1 MLLIYML
8 CLTVFLS
15 TVMKKKSD
23 LYPAAFLLMVGTVY
37 VSNEILSIGN
47 HLNKTALSIVYGCLV
62 FLLIG
67 LIVVQKKK
75 GRLSIDIN
83 REVWTKKDKW
93 EKTAAIL
100 LGAFLFLIFIM
111 SLITI
116 PHTVDSMTYN
126 MTRIAY
132 WARNQSV
139 AHYATNDVRAVTT
152 APIAEFIN
160 LQVYILHDKSDVL
173 FNLVQ
178 SLSYIT
184 NTFFVM
190 GICKKL
196 GVSAKYRYL
205 CALLYTS
212 MPIAFAE
219 AFTTQIEQFA
229 TVFMLIF
236 VYVILDLL
244 QDDFRFVFSKEV
256 IVKVLILGA
265 CIAFGYHTKPSVLF
279 GMLIFAVW
287 LLIVCL
293 KRKDKF
299 TVLIPLIAIAATE
312 IVVLAFPETARN
324 IQTFHA
330 LSSSDVGAKHM
341 IDTFH
346 PLYLIINTLKN
357 LSINLPNIY
366 FPEIADVVKHAIF
379 WLAYK
384 FGIDINDPAI
394 AHDGAEYILRGPQ
407 HYVCDSAVNPVVY
420 YLAIAAFFM
429 LVWKLIRRKKQDKA
443 DAYIWAA
450 LLSFGFFCFGLK
462 YELYSTRYML
472 TYLALFCPAAV
483 IFLSK
488 LQWKEKNLAQYVIP
502 VIVFMCIVEFF
513 GMFLYHG
520 ERVLRHMVAEDRI
533 EGYFEFRKKDEN
545 SYRQL
550 GEYLAD
556 KEYENLG
563 VYLIWRSGEYPI
575 WKLVDEDVRIEA
587 VNVQNETAI
596 HADPSFV
603 PDYIVVKD
611 ADPADI
617 EDYMDREYRLEKTFD
632 EKIYLYKLYE

>member
-1 MLLIYML
+1 MLLIYMI
-8 CLTVFLS
+8 CLTIFMS
-15 TVMKKKSD
+15 TVMKKKTD
-23 LYPAAFLLMVGTVY
+23 VYPVSILLMTGTVY
-37 VSNEILSIGN
+37 VANEILSIGN
-47 HLNKTALSIVYGCLV
+47 NLNKISLMAVYGVLIL
-62 FLLIG
+62 LLIV
-67 LIVVQKKK
+67 LIMMQKKK
-75 GRLSIDIN
+75 GRLQLYVNMEI
-83 REVWTKKDKW
+83 WKQKGKW

-100 LGAFLFLIFIM
+100 LGAFLFLIFVM
-111 SLITI
+111 SLVTI

-132 WARNQSV
+132 WARNRSV
-139 AHYATNDVRAVTT
+139 AHFATNDVRAVTT

-178 SLSYIT
+178 SLSYIV
-184 NTFFVM
+184 NTFLVM

-196 GVSAKYRYL
+196 GVSEKYRYL

-236 VYVILDLL
+236 VYFILDLL
-244 QDDFRFVFSKEV
+244 KDDFRFAFSKEV
-256 IVKVLILGA
+256 IGKVLVLGA

-279 GMLIFAVW
+279 GMLVFAVW

-299 TVLIPLIAIAATE
+299 AVLIPLIGIAAVE
-312 IVVLAFPETARN
+312 MIIIVLPEAARN
-324 IQTFHA
+324 LQTFHA

-346 PLYLIINTLKN
+346 PLYLIVNTLKN

-366 FPEIADVVKHAIF
+366 FPEIADFVKHCIF
-379 WLAYK
+379 WIAYK

-394 AHDGAEYILRGPQ
+394 AHDGAEYLLRGPQ

-420 YLAIAAFFM
+420 YLAIGALLM
-429 LVWKLIRRKKQDKA
+429 LLWKMVRRKKMDKA
-443 DAYIWAA
+443 DAYSWAA

-472 TYLALFCPAAV
+472 TYLALFCPVAV

-488 LQWKEKNLAQYVIP
+488 LKWKEKKLDHYVVP

-520 ERVLRHMVAEDRI
+520 ERTLRHMVAEDRI

-575 WKLVDEDVRIEA
+575 WKLVDENVRIEA

-596 HADPSFV
+596 HADSSFV

-617 EDYMDREYRLEKTFD
+617 EDYMGRDYRLDQTFD

>member
-1 MLLIYML
+1 MLLIYMV
-8 CLTVFLS
+8 CLTIFLS
-15 TVMKKKSD
+15 TVMKKKTEV
-23 LYPAAFLLMVGTVY
+23 YPVSILFMVGTVY
-37 VSNEILSIGN
+37 ATNEILSIGN
-47 HLNKTALSIVYGCLV
+47 NLNKLSLMVVYSCLI
-62 FLLIG
+62 LLFVG
-67 LIVVQKKK
+67 LIIHQKKK
-75 GRLSIDIN
+75 GRLQLSLNGD
-83 REVWTKKDKW
+83 VWRRKEKW
-93 EKTAAIL
+93 EKIAGIF

-111 SLITI
+111 SLVTI

-178 SLSYIT
+178 SLSYIG
-184 NTFFVM
+184 NTFLVM

-196 GVSAKYRYL
+196 GVSMKYRYL

-229 TVFMLIF
+229 TVFMLIY
-236 VYVILDLL
+236 VYFILDLL
-244 QDDFRFVFSKEV
+244 QDDFQFAFSKEV
-256 IVKVLILGA
+256 IAKVLILGA

-287 LLIVCL
+287 LLLVCL
-293 KRKDKF
+293 RRKDKF
-299 TVLIPLIAIAATE
+299 SVLIPLIGIAAVE
-312 IVVLAFPETARN
+312 MIIIVLPEAARN

-341 IDTFH
+341 IDTFN
-346 PLYLIINTLKN
+346 PLYLIVNTLKN
-357 LSINLPNIY
+357 LSVNLPNMYI
-366 FPEIADVVKHAIF
+366 PEIASFVKHCIF
-379 WLAYK
+379 WIAYK
-384 FGIDINDPAI
+384 FGVDINDPSI
-394 AHDGAEYILRGPQ
+394 AHDGAEYILRSPR

-420 YLAIAAFFM
+420 YLAIAALLM
-429 LVWKLIRRKKQDKA
+429 LFVKLIRRKKMDKA
-443 DAYIWAA
+443 DAFSWAA

-472 TYLALFCPAAV
+472 TYLALFCPVAV

-488 LQWKEKNLAQYVIP
+488 LQWKEKKIAPYVVPI
-502 VIVFMCIVEFF
+502 IIFMCVVEFF

-520 ERVLRHMVAEDRI
+520 ERTLRHLVAEDRI

-587 VNVQNETAI
+587 VNVSNETSI
-596 HADPSFV
+596 HADPSFI

-611 ADPADI
+611 ADPKDI
-617 EDYMDREYRLEKTFD
+617 ENYMGMDYRLEKIFD
-632 EKIYLYKLYE
+632 EKIYLYKIHE